1 MRKRLFAFDAV
12 IYTFLLLVLVF
23 MKGSNQGINLIPFD
37 FVREYILKKEP
48 LGFSNI
54 IGNILMFVP
63 FGIFLGIKKT
73 TVCKSIVRIL
83 ALTLTIEIIQF
94 IFKRGISDIDDV
106 ILNLIGGL
114 IGLACYYALSKLK
127 YRDELLLMFMLILFL
142 SMILLILA
150 LHFGLFGVYIRIF

>member
-63 FGIFLGIKKT
+63 FGIFFRNKKDH
-73 TVCKSIVRIL
+73 SL
-83 ALTLTIEIIQF
+83 
-94 IFKRGISDIDDV
+94 
-106 ILNLIGGL
+106 
-114 IGLACYYALSKLK
+114 
-127 YRDELLLMFMLILFL
+127 
-142 SMILLILA
+142 
-150 LHFGLFGVYIRIF
+150 